1 MIFKSCMQDFEKGVY
16 VILIIG
22 MRFLIVVCV
31 ILKKGLLRWSRSRG
45 EINLAT
51 GSATQINTT
60 SRWVF
65 QRHRITERI
74 KDLTSVPFDPDKAE
88 SIDRDLTMA
97 CKSAEKNAA
106 PPSEACAASNFTTS
120 HWQT

>member
-1 MIFKSCMQDFEKGVY
+1 MRDFEKVVCVIFKSCMQDFEKGVY

-22 MRFLIVVCV
+22 MRFLKVVCV

-60 SRWVF
+60 SRWAS
-65 QRHRITERI
+65 QRCIGQLRNIVGKRAG
-74 KDLTSVPFDPDKAE
+74 DML
-88 SIDRDLTMA
+88 
-97 CKSAEKNAA
+97 
-106 PPSEACAASNFTTS
+106 
-120 HWQT
+120 